1 MLKQHLPSLEALC
14 IKDSGLFKGGGEDGM
29 GSEVKDRIK
38 QLFIY
43 RILAHL
49 KYFFVFFQRYY
60 KDQTYV

>member
-1 MLKQHLPSLEALC
+1 
-14 IKDSGLFKGGGEDGM
+14 M

-49 KYFFVFFQRYY
+49 KYFFVFLQRYY